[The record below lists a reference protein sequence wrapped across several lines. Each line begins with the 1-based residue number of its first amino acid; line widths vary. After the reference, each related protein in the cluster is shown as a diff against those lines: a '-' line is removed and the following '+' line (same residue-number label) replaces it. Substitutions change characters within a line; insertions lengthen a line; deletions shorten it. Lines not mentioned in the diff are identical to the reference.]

1 MVWDSLA
8 ICEYVARIEQIWS
21 ERPAEDSFLCGEFSL
36 ADAFYATVVMRFEC
50 FKLPLSASSQAY
62 MQKILSLA
70 SVQQW
75 IAAAKQEQMFVPF
88 DEPYRQHRLQYL
100 QS

>member
-1 MVWDSLA
+1 
-8 ICEYVARIEQIWS
+8 
-21 ERPAEDSFLCGEFSL
+21 
-36 ADAFYATVVMRFEC
+36 
-50 FKLPLSASSQAY
+50 
-62 MQKILSLA
+62 MQKILALA